1 MRVIGALIALI
12 FAAAVVSAQDAV
24 EPTPHPVYP
33 LCDAAF
39 SAAAREVTASLDPS
53 PDPSPETSPALE
65 PSPSASPRSVLE
77 MPILDNALRTCS
89 SLEEFLAGAALY
101 PEVLGGT
108 DALVFAA
115 ARCGDAAAGLAQYA
129 ACASLVRALATPE
142 PTPTPVVT
150 PSPEPTPGPTLT
162 PRRVKMAE
170 AHRASMTQTYRVDV
184 PRSIRALRSYDC
196 SGIKGRE
203 CEARAREAAG
213 WVKLAKKSLQ
223 RHLSFMRQHPAAS
236 CFQDA
241 YRRDRSAALTL
252 LREFSGWRIGDPG
265 GVRYRNQRMA
275 IVYSGT
281 LRTYVDRY
289 ASYFR
294 DCR

>member
-1 MRVIGALIALI
+1 MRVIGALIVLI

-39 SAAAREVTASLDPS
+39 SAAAKEVAATPGPS
-53 PDPSPETSPALE
+53 PTLE
-65 PSPSASPRSVLE
+65 PAPSASPRSVLE
-77 MPILDNALRTCS
+77 LPILDNALRTCS

-101 PEVLGGT
+101 PEVLGET

-129 ACASLVRALATPE
+129 TCASLVRALATPE

-170 AHRASMTQTYRVDV
+170 AHQASMTQTYNVDV
-184 PRSIRALRSYDC
+184 PRSVRALKSYDC
-196 SGIKGRE
+196 SGITGRE
-203 CEARAREAAG
+203 CDARAREAAG
-213 WVKLAKKSLQ
+213 WVRQAKKSLK
-223 RHLSFMRQHPAAS
+223 RHLTFMRQHPAAS
-236 CFQDA
+236 CFKDA
-241 YRRDRSAALTL
+241 YRRDRSAARTL

-265 GVRYRNQRMA
+265 GMRYRNQRMA

-289 ASYFR
+289 ASYFK